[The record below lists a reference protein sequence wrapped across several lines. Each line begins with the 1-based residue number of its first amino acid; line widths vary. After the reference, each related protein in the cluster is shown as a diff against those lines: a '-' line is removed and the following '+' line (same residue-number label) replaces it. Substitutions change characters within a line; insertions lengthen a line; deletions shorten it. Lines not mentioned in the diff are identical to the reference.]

1 LTSEQVL
8 FMTCVPKTGKPEVLS
23 TCHHSFLGDSFIMF
37 HLLLRG
43 LKATALLVAL
53 PCLSRAHDLW
63 LQTNTPVVR
72 TGDVVHIDC
81 MLGNHGNDH
90 RDFKLAGK
98 AGIETIKNLEV
109 ILPDGRRKDIR
120 ADLADLG
127 LAPKE
132 GFLSTRFVTS
142 KQGVHLVAHTSDRV
156 VNHGTPVR
164 SLRSAKCAFV
174 ASDLLDKVPAEL
186 KGFNRSIGHPLELV
200 PETDLAR
207 IGPGTPITVRL
218 LLDGKPAEGVKVSFI
233 PRGVTL
239 KEGTDPDYER
249 ITDKN
254 GGATFAP
261 KVGTYHLIVAHIEK
275 PGKGTLAGQ
284 DYEATKYSATL
295 SVLVP
300 QKCPCCDD

>member
-1 LTSEQVL
+1 MVHALFRALKVGVILMVLPGVSE
-8 FMTCVPKTGKPEVLS
+8 
-23 TCHHSFLGDSFIMF
+23 
-37 HLLLRG
+37 
-43 LKATALLVAL
+43 
-53 PCLSRAHDLW
+53 AHDLW
-63 LQTNTPVVR
+63 LQTNTGVVR
-72 TGDVVHIDC
+72 TGEVVHIDC

-98 AGIETIKNLEV
+98 AGIETIKNLDV
-109 ILPDGRRKDIR
+109 VLPDGSRKDIR

-156 VNHGTPVR
+156 VNHGTPLR

-186 KGFNRSIGHPLELV
+186 KGFNRALGHPIELV
-200 PETDLAR
+200 AETDLAR

-218 LLDGKPAEGVKVSFI
+218 LMDGKPVEGVKISFI

-239 KEGTDPDYER
+239 KKGIDPDYER

-254 GGATFAP
+254 GAATFAP
-261 KVGTYHLIVAHIEK
+261 KVGNYHLIVAHIEK

-284 DYEATKYSATL
+284 DYEATKYTSTL
-295 SVLVP
+295 SLLVP
-300 QKCPCCDD
+300 QKCPCCDE

>member
-1 LTSEQVL
+1 MVRALFRALKVGVLILVLPGVSE
-8 FMTCVPKTGKPEVLS
+8 
-23 TCHHSFLGDSFIMF
+23 
-37 HLLLRG
+37 
-43 LKATALLVAL
+43 
-53 PCLSRAHDLW
+53 AHDLW
-63 LQTNTPVVR
+63 LQTNTGIVR

-109 ILPDGRRKDIR
+109 ILPDGRRQDIR
-120 ADLADLG
+120 GELADLG

-142 KQGVHLVAHTSDRV
+142 KQGVHLAAHISDRV

-164 SLRSAKCAFV
+164 SLRSAKSSFV

-186 KGFNRSIGHPLELV
+186 KGFNRSLGHPLELV

-207 IGPGTPITVRL
+207 MGPGTPITVRL
-218 LLDGKPAEGVKVSFI
+218 LLDGKPVEGVKVSFI
-233 PRGVTL
+233 PRGVIL

-249 ITDKN
+249 TTDNN
-254 GGATFAP
+254 GAATFAP
-261 KVGTYHLIVAHIEK
+261 KVGTYHLIVAHIDK